1 MKTYQV
7 TYFEVSSRQWTREIK
22 AEDREDAMF
31 KMSQLIDGEPCDG
44 EVNLI
49 EDDWRIIPLNGADW
63 QMFFKF
69 NIGDKVRVKIE
80 GEEPL
85 VGIIVTPLSKR
96 FYLVIGDETNRKVEA
111 HEDELSLIKRHRMSE
126 AQKEEME
133 FLWDEFSS
141 TDY

>member
-1 MKTYQV
+1 
-7 TYFEVSSRQWTREIK
+7 
-22 AEDREDAMF
+22 
-31 KMSQLIDGEPCDG
+31 
-44 EVNLI
+44 
-49 EDDWRIIPLNGADW
+49 
-63 QMFFKF
+63 MFFKF